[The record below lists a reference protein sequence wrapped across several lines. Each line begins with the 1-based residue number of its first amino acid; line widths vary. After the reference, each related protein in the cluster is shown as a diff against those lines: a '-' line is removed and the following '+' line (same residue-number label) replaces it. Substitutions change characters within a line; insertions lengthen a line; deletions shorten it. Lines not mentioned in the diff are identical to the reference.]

1 MKLISHKTI
10 NLFMVDKIVSGS
22 RKFAT
27 RKRSEANECA
37 MQFSSELNLPYVSSF
52 NQSLLRKE
60 YSNKIEK

>member
-1 MKLISHKTI
+1 
-10 NLFMVDKIVSGS
+10 MVDKIVSGS